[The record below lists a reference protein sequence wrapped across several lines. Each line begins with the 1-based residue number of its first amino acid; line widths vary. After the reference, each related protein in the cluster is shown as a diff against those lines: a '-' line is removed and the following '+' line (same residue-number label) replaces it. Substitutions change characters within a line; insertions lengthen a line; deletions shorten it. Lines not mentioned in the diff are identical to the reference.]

1 MNAFFCRDLR
11 YHMFKC
17 LSCAYS
23 KVLDHESYLQDFGSS
38 IILLLRMFRIFSIR
52 FRFGPYRN
60 AALNI

>member
-17 LSCAYS
+17 LPCAYS

-38 IILLLRMFRIFSIR
+38 IILLLRMFRIFSTDLDLDR
-52 FRFGPYRN
+52 TVMQ
-60 AALNI
+60 L